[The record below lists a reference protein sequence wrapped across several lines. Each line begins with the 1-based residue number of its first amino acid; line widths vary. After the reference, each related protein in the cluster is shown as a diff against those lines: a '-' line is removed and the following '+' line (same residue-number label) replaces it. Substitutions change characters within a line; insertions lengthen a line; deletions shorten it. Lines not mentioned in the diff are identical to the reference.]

1 MAEERDDVEVAWA
14 RIVADYD
21 REVTDPVSRWP
32 VQEDLPDPADE
43 SAADG
48 STASEA
54 PAAATRPEA
63 ADEDLL
69 VPLGSSAAAADA
81 DADDESRQSDLDDQ
95 AELEESDSDHHFI
108 PPDPPPLGRPDPL
121 MGIAWGGVFGGPA
134 MLMLAA
140 ALGITLPSVVI
151 TACLIGFVGGVIF
164 LVASMDDG
172 PGRDGWDN
180 GAQV

>member
-1 MAEERDDVEVAWA
+1 VPEERDDVEMAWA

-43 SAADG
+43 GAATG
-48 STASEA
+48 SPVSEA
-54 PAAATRPEA
+54 PAAVSPPGT

-69 VPLGSSAAAADA
+69 VPLGSTPAAEDSE
-81 DADDESRQSDLDDQ
+81 DSESGDLDG
-95 AELEESDSDHHFI
+95 EESESDHHYV
-108 PPDPPPLGRPDPL
+108 PPEPPPLGRPDPL
-121 MGIAWGGVFGGPA
+121 TGLAWAGVLGGPVL
-134 MLMLAA
+134 LMLAA
-140 ALGITLPSVVI
+140 ALGLTLPSALT
-151 TACLIGFVGGVIF
+151 TACLIGFVGGVVF

-172 PGRDGWDN
+172 RDRDGWDN